1 MEIKKRALA
10 RVNPPGATPGRYRPP
25 DSLIAYLKTL

>member
-10 RVNPPGATPGRYRPP
+10 RVNPPGGTPGRYHPP

>member
-1 MEIKKRALA
+1 MEIKNRALA
-10 RVNPPGATPGRYRPP
+10 RVNPPGGTPGRYSPP

>member
-10 RVNPPGATPGRYRPP
+10 RVNPTGGIPGLYRPP